1 MKKSEIYKELQR
13 IVLHYKGSTIAYDG
27 MLEVLRELMT
37 QEDLARFSEEQ
48 VAKANE
54 AVTGG

>member
-1 MKKSEIYKELQR
+1 MYSVMQHLVLNDQLQLSNEMK
-13 IVLHYKGSTIAYDG
+13 
-27 MLEVLRELMT
+27 LEVLRELMA

-48 VAKANE
+48 TEKANE